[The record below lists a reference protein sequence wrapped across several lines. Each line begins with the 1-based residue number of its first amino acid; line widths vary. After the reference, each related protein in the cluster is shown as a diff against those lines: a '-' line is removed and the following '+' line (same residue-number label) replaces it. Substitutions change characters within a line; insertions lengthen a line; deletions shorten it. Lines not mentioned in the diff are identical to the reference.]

1 MPKVSDPDMRRIV
14 EFCRDSGLFWFV
26 NADATRIDFM
36 DARNPRVVLASFN
49 KDADPE
55 DVLACLRLLTVFR

>member
-1 MPKVSDPDMRRIV
+1 MLSLDPDMRRIV
-14 EFCRDSGLFWFV
+14 DFCHESGLFWFV
-26 NADATRIDFM
+26 NADATRIDFV
-36 DARNPRVVLASFN
+36 DHNNPGVVLASFN